1 MTNDKRNA
9 AQSKVRRTSDGRLL
23 WWCVA
28 CGRAHG
34 GDSSRWVFNGDEEHP
49 TFSPSFL
56 VRSGH
61 YIPDHTGD
69 CWCVWNSAHPNE
81 PSGFACIRCHTFVR
95 NGQIQYLGD
104 CSHEYAGKTVEMV
117 AF

>member
-1 MTNDKRNA
+1 MVMDITPK
-9 AQSKVRRTSDGRLL
+9 KVRRTEDGSLL

-28 CGRAHG
+28 CGHAHG
-34 GDSSRWVFNGDEEHP
+34 GPPSRWSFNGDEEHP
-49 TFSPSFL
+49 TFTPSFL

-61 YIPDHTGD
+61 YIPGHTGD
-69 CWCVWNSAHPNE
+69 CWCTWNATHPE
-81 PSGFACIRCHTFVR
+81 DPSGFACRVCHTVIR

-104 CSHEYAGKTVEMV
+104 CTHAYAGKTIDMV

>member
-1 MTNDKRNA
+1 MANMTGHKKIHRAD
-9 AQSKVRRTSDGRLL
+9 DGSLL

-28 CGRAHG
+28 CDCAHG
-34 GDSSRWVFNGDEEHP
+34 GTPDRWTFNGDEEHP

-61 YIPDHTGD
+61 YIPGHTGD
-69 CWCVWNSAHPNE
+69 CWCKWDAKHPDE
-81 PSGFACIRCHTFVR
+81 PSGFQCGVCHTFVR
-95 NGQIQYLGD
+95 DGKIQYLAD
-104 CSHEYAGKTVEMV
+104 CTHVYAGKTVEMV